1 MEVVLLIVNISVL
14 AIVYILYK
22 KSKDSDS
29 ETVDI
34 DARLV
39 EMRDAQYIATKEAR
53 EEQSINFRQ
62 NREEL
67 TNNFSI
73 LKEEMLKRNSEQIV
87 QQNDKFND
95 FERRIRELSS
105 TNEERIDKL
114 TESIKSEISE
124 FNKQVDKNLN
134 SLNEEN
140 SKQLQKMQET
150 VDEKLQKTLENRIS
164 QAFSTVSDRLEEVHK
179 GLGEMKKLAGDVDG
193 LNKVLNN
200 VKLRGVLGEFQLEQ
214 ILEQILGPTLYVK
227 NAQTKPNTTE
237 RVEFAVLLPGDD
249 NGKVLLPIDS
259 KFPSDSYSRLVTA
272 FDSNDFVEA
281 EIQRK
286 ELYKSVK
293 KFAKDISDKYIN
305 PGTTT
310 DFAIMFVPM
319 EGLYAEILRDPALF
333 HEVQSLYRVN
343 ITGPTTL
350 AAFLSSLQMGFRTL
364 AIQERSSEV
373 WQVLSEVKKEFAT
386 FGDVLEKALNQLDTA
401 KNSIKN
407 LVGVRSRQM
416 QKKLEKVVSYQS
428 EPTNLL
434 ENSSD
439 ENLFVDNSEDER

>member
-1 MEVVLLIVNISVL
+1 MEPVLLIVNVLVL
-14 AIVYILYK
+14 AIVLILFK
-22 KSKDSDS
+22 KSKENDR

-39 EMRDAQYIATKEAR
+39 EMKDAQYLAMKEAR
-53 EEQSINFRQ
+53 EEQSNNFRQ

-67 TNNFSI
+67 TRNFSI
-73 LKEEMLKRNSEQIV
+73 LKEEILKRNSEQFS
-87 QQNDKFND
+87 QQNDKFID
-95 FERRIRELSS
+95 FERRIHQLSS

-114 TESIKSEISE
+114 AETIKTEISD

-164 QAFSTVSDRLEEVHK
+164 QAFSTVSERLEEVHK

-200 VKLRGVLGEFQLEQ
+200 VKLRGVMGEFQLEL
-214 ILEQILGPTLYVK
+214 ILEQILGPTLYTK
-227 NAQTKPNTTE
+227 NAQTKPNTKE

-249 NGKVLLPIDS
+249 KEEVMLPIDS
-259 KFPSDSYSRLVTA
+259 KFPSDSYTRLIAA
-272 FDSNDFVEA
+272 FDNNDFEEA
-281 EIQRK
+281 EVQRK

-333 HEVQSLYRVN
+333 HEVQTKYRVN

-373 WQVLSEVKKEFAT
+373 WQVLSEVKKEFST
-386 FGDVLEKALNQLDTA
+386 FGNVLDTALSQLDTA
-401 KNSIKN
+401 KNSIKK

-428 EPTNLL
+428 EPSKFI
-434 ENSSD
+434 EDSSNN
-439 ENLFVDNSEDER
+439 NLFDENSEDD

>member
-1 MEVVLLIVNISVL
+1 MFQ
-14 AIVYILYK
+14 
-22 KSKDSDS
+22 KSKNKESD
-29 ETVDI
+29 TIDI
-34 DARLV
+34 DGRLV
-39 EMRDAQYIATKEAR
+39 EIKDAQYIATKEAR

-67 TNNFSI
+67 ANNFSV
-73 LKEEMLKRNSEQIV
+73 LKEELIKRNSEQSKH
-87 QQNDKFND
+87 QSDKFFD
-95 FERRIRELSS
+95 FERKISDLSK

-114 TESIKSEISE
+114 AETIKTEISD

-134 SLNEEN
+134 TLNEEN
-140 SKQLQKMQET
+140 TKQLVKMQET

-200 VKLRGVLGEFQLEQ
+200 VKLRGVLGEYQLEQ
-214 ILEQILGPTLYVK
+214 ILEQILGPSLYIK
-227 NAQTKPNTTE
+227 NAQTKPNTNE

-249 NGKVLLPIDS
+249 NGKVMLPIDS
-259 KFPSDSYSRLVTA
+259 KFPSDSYARLITA

-333 HEVQSLYRVN
+333 HEIQSLYRVN

-350 AAFLSSLQMGFRTL
+350 AAFLNSLQMGFRTL

-373 WQVLSEVKKEFAT
+373 WQVLSEVKKEFSM
-386 FGDVLEKALNQLDTA
+386 FGDVLDKALSQLDTA
-401 KNSIKN
+401 KNSIKK

-416 QKKLEKVVSYQS
+416 QKKLERVESYQS
-428 EPTNLL
+428 EPTKLL
-434 ENSSD
+434 DDSSD
-439 ENLFVDNSEDER
+439 ENLFDENSEDES

>member
-1 MEVVLLIVNISVL
+1 MEIILLIINLIVL
-14 AIVYILYK
+14 VIVFLMFQ
-22 KSKDSDS
+22 KSKNKEN
-29 ETVDI
+29 ETIDI
-34 DARLV
+34 DSRLV
-39 EMRDAQYIATKEAR
+39 EIKEAQSVATKESR
-53 EEQSINFRQ
+53 EEQSSNFRQ

-73 LKEEMLKRNSEQIV
+73 LKEELIKRNSEQSKH
-87 QQNDKFND
+87 QSDKFFD
-95 FERRIRELSS
+95 FERKISDLSK

-114 TESIKSEISE
+114 AETIKTEISD

-134 SLNEEN
+134 TLNEEN
-140 SKQLQKMQET
+140 TKQLMKMQET

-214 ILEQILGPTLYVK
+214 ILEQILGPTLYIK
-227 NAQTKPNTTE
+227 NAQTKPNTNE
-237 RVEFAVLLPGDD
+237 RVEFAVLLPGDE
-249 NGKVLLPIDS
+249 NGKVMLPIDS
-259 KFPSDSYSRLVTA
+259 KFPSDSYARLIAA

-281 EIQRK
+281 ELQRK

-333 HEVQSLYRVN
+333 HEIQTQYRVN

-350 AAFLSSLQMGFRTL
+350 AAFLNSLQMGFRTL

-373 WQVLSEVKKEFAT
+373 WQVLSEVKKEFSM
-386 FGDVLEKALNQLDTA
+386 FGDVLDKALSQLDTA
-401 KNSIKN
+401 KNSIKK

-428 EPTNLL
+428 EPTKLL
-434 ENSSD
+434 DDSSD
-439 ENLFVDNSEDER
+439 ENLFDDNKEDE

>member
-1 MEVVLLIVNISVL
+1 
-14 AIVYILYK
+14 
-22 KSKDSDS
+22 
-29 ETVDI
+29 
-34 DARLV
+34 
-39 EMRDAQYIATKEAR
+39 
-53 EEQSINFRQ
+53 
-62 NREEL
+62 
-67 TNNFSI
+67 
-73 LKEEMLKRNSEQIV
+73 
-87 QQNDKFND
+87 
-95 FERRIRELSS
+95 
-105 TNEERIDKL
+105 
-114 TESIKSEISE
+114 
-124 FNKQVDKNLN
+124 
-134 SLNEEN
+134 
-140 SKQLQKMQET
+140 
-150 VDEKLQKTLENRIS
+150 
-164 QAFSTVSDRLEEVHK
+164 VSDRLEEVHK

-200 VKLRGVLGEFQLEQ
+200 VKLRGVMGEFQLEQ
-214 ILEQILGPTLYVK
+214 ILEQILGPTLYTK

-249 NGKVLLPIDS
+249 NGKVMLPIDS
-259 KFPSDSYSRLVTA
+259 KFPSDSYSRLIAA

-333 HEVQSLYRVN
+333 HEIQSLYRVN

-373 WQVLSEVKKEFAT
+373 WQVLSEVKKEFST

-401 KNSIKN
+401 KNSIKT

-428 EPTNLL
+428 EPTKLL
-434 ENSSD
+434 EDNSKD
-439 ENLFVDNSEDER
+439 NLFEDNSEDE